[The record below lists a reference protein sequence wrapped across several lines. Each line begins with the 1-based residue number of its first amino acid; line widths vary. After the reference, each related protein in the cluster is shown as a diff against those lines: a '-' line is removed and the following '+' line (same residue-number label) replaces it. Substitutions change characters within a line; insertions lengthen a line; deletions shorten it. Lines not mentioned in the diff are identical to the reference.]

1 MANQTIN
8 RPTIS
13 RSTGVGG
20 GGGEILPPPP
30 PGLGEGTGGVGAT
43 MSLLPE
49 DPPTI
54 SSTFARGA
62 EGGNPWSR
70 GGVGGGGGAFAAPP
84 SSSGGLH
91 SGGPYRGPTIP
102 APGSGL
108 GQPRYQQDQQDY
120 GGGNAFAPP
129 FYPSPQPM
137 EGVSPPRRMWQNQG
151 PVPTSFKPAPPTSLA
166 RQSSGNVV
174 EVQEVPSSYRQSPSY
189 DPGGEGDALPPYA
202 MHPHAQQQGYQ
213 LDGQYHSQHQQQV
226 GPMGSIGQYSSNHH
240 LQYPSSSPQRPYS
253 RSSSRSYQSS
263 SGPSPSRGGRGRGAG
278 GGRGRGGGAGRGRGG
293 GGGRGGQARPL
304 SRNSSQGASI
314 RTPSPAL
321 SELEV
326 FSSPSRQQRPDS
338 AASDT
343 CRSPRTP
350 RPSSVSS
357 HGSNSSGGSRR
368 SGGRRSGGRVRI
380 SRISKYHLL
389 QFLTLRVCRPH
400 LISYL
405 DLLLIPL
412 HLTTLLFYNHSQR
425 VGAIVEIVL
434 NRRPLKIFEVIHFAS
449 PRLRRSCAATSCRV
463 ESASMPT
470 NAIMPMERT
479 TSNSRHYWNWITVE
493 SPMLKFTAPEFA
505 SRGWQQDRGE

>member
-20 GGGEILPPPP
+20 GGGGILPPPP
-30 PGLGEGTGGVGAT
+30 PGLGEGTGGVGTT

-62 EGGNPWSR
+62 EGGNPWSG

-91 SGGPYRGPTIP
+91 SGGPYRGPTPP
-102 APGSGL
+102 APGSGW

-278 GGRGRGGGAGRGRGG
+278 GGRGRGGGAGRG
-293 GGGRGGQARPL
+293 QARPL

-389 QFLTLRVCRPH
+389 RFFNATCICRPH
-400 LISYL
+400 LISY
-405 DLLLIPL
+405 IW
-412 HLTTLLFYNHSQR
+412 
-425 VGAIVEIVL
+425 
-434 NRRPLKIFEVIHFAS
+434 IFFSS
-449 PRLRRSCAATSCRV
+449 PCT
-463 ESASMPT
+463 
-470 NAIMPMERT
+470 
-479 TSNSRHYWNWITVE
+479 
-493 SPMLKFTAPEFA
+493 
-505 SRGWQQDRGE
+505 

>member
-30 PGLGEGTGGVGAT
+30 PGLGEGTGGVGTT

-62 EGGNPWSR
+62 EGGNPWSG

-91 SGGPYRGPTIP
+91 SGDPYRGPTTP
-102 APGSGL
+102 APGSGC

-166 RQSSGNVV
+166 RQSSGKVV

-189 DPGGEGDALPPYA
+189 DRGGEGDALPPYMYA
-202 MHPHAQQQGYQ
+202 MHPAQQQGYQ

-263 SGPSPSRGGRGRGAG
+263 SGPSPSRGGRGRGG
-278 GGRGRGGGAGRGRGG
+278 GGGRGRGG

-304 SRNSSQGASI
+304 SRNSSQGARI

-343 CRSPRTP
+343 SRSPRTP

-389 QFLTLRVCRPH
+389 QFFNSTCMPAPSYILLRN
-400 LISYL
+400 SYL
-405 DLLLIPL
+405 DLFLIPL
-412 HLTTLLFYNHSQR
+412 HLTMLLFYNHSQR